1 MLGNNTKTRIPETLW
16 SNDRIWVKQNED
28 ETYNSFILIISFY
41 NDFSIIYYTD
51 ANQRTYHADDAHQS
65 YVVALPCD
73 VAQSI
78 FSQKC

>member
-16 SNDRIWVKQNED
+16 SNDRFWVKQNED

-65 YVVALPCD
+65 YVVALLYD

>member
-16 SNDRIWVKQNED
+16 SNDRFGLKNED
-28 ETYNSFILIISFY
+28 ENYNSFILIISFY

-78 FSQKC
+78 SSQKC

>member
-16 SNDRIWVKQNED
+16 SNDRFGFKQNED
-28 ETYNSFILIISFY
+28 ETDDSFILIISFY
-41 NDFSIIYYTD
+41 NNFSIIYYTD
-51 ANQRTYHADDAHQS
+51 ANQRTYHAGDAHQS

-78 FSQKC
+78 SSQKC

>member
-16 SNDRIWVKQNED
+16 SNDRFGFKQIED

-51 ANQRTYHADDAHQS
+51 ANQQTHHADDALQS

-73 VAQSI
+73 VVQST
-78 FSQKC
+78 FLQRY

>member
-16 SNDRIWVKQNED
+16 SNDRFGLKNED
-28 ETYNSFILIISFY
+28 ENYNSFILIISFY

-51 ANQRTYHADDAHQS
+51 ANQRTYHAGDAHQS
-65 YVVALPCD
+65 YVVALLYD

-78 FSQKC
+78 SSQKC